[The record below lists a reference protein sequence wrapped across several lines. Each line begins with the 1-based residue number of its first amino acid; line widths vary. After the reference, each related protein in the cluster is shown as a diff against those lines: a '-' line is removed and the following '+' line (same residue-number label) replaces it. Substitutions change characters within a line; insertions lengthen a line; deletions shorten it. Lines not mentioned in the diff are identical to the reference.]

1 MACFSLS
8 ALQKTWRISPSCST
22 TPRRPFSTRQD
33 PCTAQRRR
41 RWVLTCWT
49 QVALMEML
57 VCSFQKPGG
66 VTCGNYGQ
74 PCQSVGNQSQG
85 SFKCILFVTDFSWQ
99 QVATTH
105 EHTRKDFSLGRQGY
119 TDQAVGLRRH
129 YPLIT
134 LVINS
139 ATVQESPK
147 SVLHVFYPHCGLFLC
162 WRSRV
167 KLRK

>member
-1 MACFSLS
+1 M
-8 ALQKTWRISPSCST
+8 
-22 TPRRPFSTRQD
+22 
-33 PCTAQRRR
+33 
-41 RWVLTCWT
+41 
-49 QVALMEML
+49 
-57 VCSFQKPGG
+57 
-66 VTCGNYGQ
+66 
-74 PCQSVGNQSQG
+74 
-85 SFKCILFVTDFSWQ
+85 TDFSWQ

-147 SVLHVFYPHCGLFLC
+147 SVLYVFYPHCGLFFC
-162 WRSRV
+162 
-167 KLRK
+167 